1 MPESDLHWFPKP
13 WDSWARLVQ
22 EPSPGMRDVAAT
34 GRDALSSDIG
44 GGLSARYIEHF
55 RRDEYKSHVLTPI
68 LRGNTGLTPCCSL
81 GPKMVW
87 SVDVPTSTEPSSV
100 FKLWTS
106 THHGFPA
113 SLEKSFSRWA
123 ATSQNHSRWE
133 LSFLWSY
140 LALTKM
146 WILDRY

>member
-1 MPESDLHWFPKP
+1 MPESDLHRFPKP

-34 GRDALSSDIG
+34 GRDALSSDVG
-44 GGLSARYIEHF
+44 GGLSARYIEQL
-55 RRDEYKSHVLTPI
+55 RRDEYQSHVLTPI

-87 SVDVPTSTEPSSV
+87 SVDVPTSTEPSLV

-113 SLEKSFSRWA
+113 SLEKTFS
-123 ATSQNHSRWE
+123 S
-133 LSFLWSY
+133 
-140 LALTKM
+140 
-146 WILDRY
+146 